1 LNIQKNSPQNRKSPG
16 REYCTGI
23 SLLIGRVTPGWRALS
38 FINCIILRDA
48 FFHGGIVTRSISEVD
63 RVTTRNRFSEP
74 PAKRIGIA
82 ATRRTSP
89 GQYCMGISYFI
100 DRVTPCCRALSFI
113 NCIILQSFFFHGGI
127 VTRSISEVDRV
138 TRRNRLSEPPAK
150 RIGIAASQ
158 KNVTRSILHW
168 HRHQVAYWSGDSMP
182 EDIIFNQLP
191 YWPGDSRP
199 NDIIFNQ
206 LHHLRSA
213 FFHCNIVTRSISLTR
228 SIWYAG

>member
-1 LNIQKNSPQNRKSPG
+1 MAKTIDSRNFLPSGPKERHPVNTASEP
-16 REYCTGI
+16 
-23 SLLIGRVTPGWRALS
+23 A
-38 FINCIILRDA
+38 
-48 FFHGGIVTRSISEVD
+48 SEVD
-63 RVTTRNRFSEP
+63 RVTIRNRF
-74 PAKRIGIA
+74 
-82 ATRRTSP
+82 
-89 GQYCMGISYFI
+89 
-100 DRVTPCCRALSFI
+100 
-113 NCIILQSFFFHGGI
+113 
-127 VTRSISEVDRV
+127 
-138 TRRNRLSEPPAK
+138 SEPPAK